1 MLKPKH
7 LWHTVLSVLMCG
19 CFLLLPS
26 CSSDEPDSGDNQ
38 TDVPE
43 DNLSDAAR
51 NFVGFWEVT
60 ENGKTSFSDLELFAD
75 GYCSSGYN
83 VGYWALD
90 ETSNILSITLDSG
103 TQWQITLSNSDSWVG
118 LNLNNN
124 RTCTAKRHSL
134 LSDFD
139 NHVDGKWLSDSTE
152 ITLNWRVTF
161 VKPPFKL
168 DYRKN
173 RSGNYYM
180 EFSNLTETDN
190 GVMGNYCVWYYY
202 DDGIKSSHCDTDV
215 SGTFTYVNA
224 NYYKSR
230 KFIFTG
236 SLEGTFTYDL
246 SDLERL

>member
-1 MLKPKH
+1 MLKSKH
-7 LWHTVLSVLMCG
+7 LWHTVLSVLLCG

-75 GYCSSGYN
+75 GYCSDGS
-83 VGYWALD
+83 VGYWAFD

-103 TQWQITLSNSDSWVG
+103 TQWQITLSNGDSWVG

-139 NHVDGKWLSDSTE
+139 NHVSGEWLSDSTE
-152 ITLNWRVTF
+152 MSLKPSWTSCNYVKF
-161 VKPPFKL
+161 VKAPFELNNWNNK
-168 DYRKN
+168 
-173 RSGNYYM
+173 SGKYYM
-180 EFSNLTETDN
+180 KFSNVVETDN
-190 GVMGNYCVWYYY
+190 GVIGDYCVSFE
-202 DDGIKSSHCDTDV
+202 GM
-215 SGTFTYVNA
+215 SGSF
-224 NYYKSR
+224 
-230 KFIFTG
+230 
-236 SLEGTFTYDL
+236 
-246 SDLERL
+246 LERM